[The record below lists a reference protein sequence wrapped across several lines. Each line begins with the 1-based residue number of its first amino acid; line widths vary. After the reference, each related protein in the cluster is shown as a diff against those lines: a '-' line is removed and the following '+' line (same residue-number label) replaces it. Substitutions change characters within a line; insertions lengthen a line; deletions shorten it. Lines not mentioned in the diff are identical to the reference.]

1 MMIKQSSSNNN
12 RNTFT
17 QNKKKHTARP
27 IYYTNILIMK
37 SFYVPPLLHLVSL
50 LSWKQFFTNIPFP
63 KELMAGICMSICVT
77 ISQKISVHS
86 LSFSLIRYTLVIAM
100 DWFGLLLEEEET
112 VCLKTWRHNCK
123 ATKSYK
129 ATTTRTT
136 TKQPSTTVTGKA
148 IRKMYLLERERKRD
162 ALICCFLFSW
172 MVFLCL
178 CIPTSINLS
187 VRPPE

>member
-1 MMIKQSSSNNN
+1 MIKQSSSNNN

-17 QNKKKHTARP
+17 QNKKNTQNATYLLYKYSHNEELLCPPLAT
-27 IYYTNILIMK
+27 LSESSIMK
-37 SFYVPPLLHLVSL
+37 KNSL
-50 LSWKQFFTNIPFP
+50 QTSHHPKNWWLEYAWVFAWLFLRKYPF
-63 KELMAGICMSICVT
+63 
-77 ISQKISVHS
+77 S
-86 LSFSLIRYTLVIAM
+86 LSFSLIRYTLVITT
-100 DWFGLLLEEEET
+100 DWLGLLLEEEEK

-136 TKQPSTTVTGKA
+136 RKQPSTTVTGKT

-162 ALICCFLFSW
+162 ALTCCFLFSW
-172 MVFLCL
+172 MFFSLL

-187 VRPPE
+187 VHPSSL